1 MQIGTR
7 FSIAIHI
14 LLSVEVFKGK
24 KKVTSKF
31 LSSSAHTNAVIIR
44 KIMGQLRDAGLI
56 EIASGTG
63 GITLTRKPEKISL
76 RDIYLAV
83 DPVKDGKLFKIHKD
97 TESHCPVGGNI
108 RTLLDPYFLKAQDSM
123 EKTLAKSS
131 LKNLLENLK
140 ELAD

>member
-1 MQIGTR
+1 MQIGSK

-24 KKVTSKF
+24 RKVTSEF

-56 EIASGTG
+56 EIVPGTG
-63 GITLTRKPEKISL
+63 GITLSRKPEKISL
-76 RDIYLAV
+76 RDIYLAI

-97 TESHCPVGGNI
+97 TEPCCPVGGNI
-108 RTLLDPYFLKAQDSM
+108 GVLLDPYFLKAQGSM
-123 EKTLAKSS
+123 EKTLAKFS
-131 LKNLLENLK
+131 LKNLLEDLGK
-140 ELAD
+140 MTD